1 MEKKNFLGLS
11 IILVVLL
18 FAVSAC
24 TGVSKGD
31 IAKKD
36 QQISSLQSQIA
47 ALEKN
52 KVTNEE
58 IELRL
63 GMRKLWEDHITW
75 TRMYIVESVGGL
87 PGKDSTAARLL
98 KNQEDIGNAIKPY
111 YGDEAGNKLTALL
124 KTHIAGA
131 VDVLSAAK
139 AGDQKKLDDATKAWY
154 DNANEIAAFLA
165 SANPDNWPSD
175 AMKDGMKMHLDL
187 TLSEAVAQLQGD
199 YAASDADYDEVHNHI
214 LGLADTLTDGIVSQ
228 FPQKFGK

>member
-1 MEKKNFLGLS
+1 MERKNFLILS
-11 IILVVLL
+11 IIFVALL

-36 QQISSLQSQIA
+36 QQISGLQSQISS
-47 ALEKN
+47 LEKN
-52 KVTNEE
+52 KITKEE
-58 IELRL
+58 MELKL

-75 TRMYIVESVGGL
+75 TRLYIVEAVANL
-87 PGKDSTAARLL
+87 PGKDATAARLL

-111 YGDEAGNKLTALL
+111 YGDDAGNKLTALL

-139 AGDQKKLDDATKAWY
+139 AGDKQKLADANKAWY
-154 DNANEIAAFLA
+154 DNANDIAAFLA
-165 SANPDNWPSD
+165 SANSKNWPLD

-187 TLSEAVAQLQGD
+187 TLGEAVAELTGD
-199 YAASDADYDEVHNHI
+199 RSASVADYDKVHSHI
-214 LGLADTLTDGIVSQ
+214 LWLADVLADGIVKQ